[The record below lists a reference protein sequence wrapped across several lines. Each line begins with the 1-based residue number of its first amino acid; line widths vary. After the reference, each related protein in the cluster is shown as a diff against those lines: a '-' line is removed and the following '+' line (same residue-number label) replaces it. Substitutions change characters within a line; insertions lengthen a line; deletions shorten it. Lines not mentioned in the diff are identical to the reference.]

1 MVKKKTKWL
10 GGYSTL
16 PAGYS
21 HGEWGWAQKSPEIK
35 GFSMEFQLVGLFCC
49 VGLERGD
56 SSPTHCRG
64 NLGANGSRRPRD
76 PSLVEFMETFA
87 EIVGLQ

>member
-56 SSPTHCRG
+56 SSPTDVE
-64 NLGANGSRRPRD
+64 NGSRWPRD
-76 PSLVEFMETFA
+76 PSLVEVMETFA